1 MNLSVKFGPNIFPA
15 CVPGPDYIYPIVKQ
29 VTTIGWGLVGSDPMQ
44 SATTL
49 QEADIFLYPDNFC
62 GKFLDVGCKNGN
74 LLAI

>member
-1 MNLSVKFGPNIFPA
+1 MNKSASFGPNIFPA

-29 VTTIGWGLVGSDPMQ
+29 VTAIGWGLVSSNPVQ
-44 SATTL
+44 SAKSL
-49 QEADIFLYPDNFC
+49 QEVDMFLYPDTFC